1 MPGTLVHPVA
11 IAALLAAGLTPPA
24 GAQRPGIRPAE
35 PTIRF
40 ELFPFAGY
48 QFGGGLN
55 VTGGHVS
62 LGDGLSYGGYLDVLT
77 RKGTWV
83 QRGLGYWAASVGPLL
98 AVPDKLRRE
107 PAIASPRPMS
117 CTAANR
123 PAGRR
128 G

>member
-40 ELFPFAGY
+40 QIFPFVGY

-55 VTGGHVS
+55 VTGGHMS
-62 LGDGLSYGGYLDVLT
+62 FADGLSYGGYLDVLT
-77 RKGTWV
+77 HKGTWV
-83 QRGLGYWAASVGPLL
+83 ELGYNREESELHLDNGFGGIAKVADI
-98 AVPDKLRRE
+98 AVQYFHV
-107 PAIASPRPMS
+107 
-117 CTAANR
+117 
-123 PAGRR
+123 
-128 G
+128 